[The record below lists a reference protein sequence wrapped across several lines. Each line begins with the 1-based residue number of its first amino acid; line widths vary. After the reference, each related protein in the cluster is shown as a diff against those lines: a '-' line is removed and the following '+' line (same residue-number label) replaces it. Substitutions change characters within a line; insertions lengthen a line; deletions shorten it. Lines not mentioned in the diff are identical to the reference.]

1 MEKKPNGTTIDM
13 KEIVE
18 LYKFFLEQ
26 PTDVATEAWLIEY
39 IERKKAY
46 NFIRQKGLYAEF
58 QRTI

>member
-13 KEIVE
+13 LEIVE
-18 LYKFFLEQ
+18 LYKFFLAQ
-26 PTDVATEAWLIEY
+26 PADVAAEAWLVEF
-39 IERKKAY
+39 IERKKAC